1 MNLRIVCCSGEQR
14 ASITKAK
21 QILGLFVRNWWHV
34 KLIGSRRLR
43 KRGGMVKGSSSMD
56 KEEMLVELDCI
67 AACSSPGG
75 QAGGQ
80 VGEGDQVVNQVSHK
94 VRDGQMGKQ
103 VGNGG
108 Q

>member
-1 MNLRIVCCSGEQR
+1 
-14 ASITKAK
+14 
-21 QILGLFVRNWWHV
+21 
-34 KLIGSRRLR
+34 
-43 KRGGMVKGSSSMD
+43 
-56 KEEMLVELDCI
+56 MLVELDCI

-80 VGEGDQVVNQVSHK
+80 VGEGDQVVNQVSQQ
-94 VRDGQMGKQ
+94 VRGGQMGKQ

>member
-1 MNLRIVCCSGEQR
+1 M
-14 ASITKAK
+14 
-21 QILGLFVRNWWHV
+21 
-34 KLIGSRRLR
+34 KLIGERRL
-43 KRGGMVKGSSSMD
+43 KKGGGVVKGVSSRE
-56 KEEMLVELDCI
+56 EEMLVELDCI

-94 VRDGQMGKQ
+94 VRGGQMGKQ